1 MASIGFISINLVFCK
16 PLTTFCNLFE
26 TETFVLNWDFH
37 IFVIP
42 SKCLESLFR
51 N

>member
-1 MASIGFISINLVFCK
+1 MASIGFISINMLQ
-16 PLTTFCNLFE
+16 PFE

-37 IFVIP
+37 ILVIP